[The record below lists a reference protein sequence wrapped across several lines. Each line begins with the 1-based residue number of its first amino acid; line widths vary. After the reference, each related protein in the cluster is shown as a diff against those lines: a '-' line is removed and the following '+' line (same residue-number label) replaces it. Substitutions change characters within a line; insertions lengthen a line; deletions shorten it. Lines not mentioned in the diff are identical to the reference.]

1 MMKMSVN
8 TLDGGITCVEL
19 EGTLD
24 LEGAPL
30 IETDMANLARQSSH
44 MIVDMS
50 AVDYIAS
57 SGVSVLVQSAQTL
70 SERDGGFA
78 LYNVRESVAHVLRK
92 MAIDRFIPIVGR
104 KSDAVAT
111 VADTRL

>member
-1 MMKMSVN
+1 MKMSVT
-8 TLDGGITCVEL
+8 TLDGDITCVTL
-19 EGTLD
+19 DGTLD

-30 IETDMANLARQSSH
+30 IESQMANLARSSAH

-50 AVDYIAS
+50 EADYIAS

-70 SERDGGFA
+70 SEREGRFA
-78 LYNVRESVAHVLRK
+78 VYAVPESVAHVLRK
-92 MAIDRFIPIVGR
+92 MAIDKLIPIVGR

-111 VADTRL
+111 VEDL